1 MTLALSLLCENPDR
15 LTGLT
20 STFKEFLVRSM
31 VFDPDLRWIVFVGP
45 DYRLDLENQR
55 ITVCRV
61 FPGNNR
67 LSPRLL
73 ADNFL
78 VANYAKRRGAQLLLT
93 IGFVPLV
100 HPIPTV
106 MHLFTLHHL
115 SSENRVG
122 PLRRFYRTWA
132 ARRGVRAAH
141 LIITNSQSAATEIVR
156 RNPEAKPKLIQS
168 YEGLDHDRFKPD
180 GLPGEKEAL
189 RNKVG
194 LPQEYIVWV
203 SNLYP
208 YKQADLLIRAYARL
222 PEELQTRYPIVFI
235 GGDWDNQRST
245 LQALAAQLTIVD
257 RIIFLGW
264 IDDEWIPAALRHARL
279 FVLPSREETFGRSVI
294 EAMACGTPCL
304 VNNIPIMQEVAAGA
318 AAITNFGDTSATAV
332 ILESL
337 LTGDQLCRQ
346 LREQGLKR
354 CQSFDFDQLTKDRLA
369 AIRRLFTTETQS
381 TRRTNLKRN
390 K

>member
-20 STFKEFLVRSM
+20 SMFKEFLVRST
-31 VFDPDLRWIVFVGP
+31 VFDPDIRWIVFVGP
-45 DYRLDLENQR
+45 DYRLDIEDQR
-55 ITVCRV
+55 ITMCRI

-67 LSPRLL
+67 LIPRLL

-93 IGFVPLV
+93 VGFVPLV

-122 PLRRFYRTWA
+122 PLRGLYRNWA
-132 ARRGVRAAH
+132 ARRGVRTAH
-141 LIITNSQSAATEIVR
+141 LIITNSQSAATEILSR
-156 RNPEAKPKLIQS
+156 SPEAKPKLIQS
-168 YEGLDHDRFKPD
+168 YEGLDHERFKPD
-180 GLPGEKEAL
+180 GRPGEKEAL
-189 RNKVG
+189 RNQLG
-194 LPQEYIVWV
+194 LPQEYILWV

-222 PEELQTRYPIVFI
+222 PEQLQARYPIVFI

-245 LQALAAQLTIVD
+245 LQALAAKLAIAD
-257 RIIFLGW
+257 RIFFLGW
-264 IDDEWIPAALRHARL
+264 TDDKWIPATLRHARL

-304 VNNIPIMQEVAAGA
+304 VNDIPIMQEVTAGA
-318 AAITNFGDTSATAV
+318 AVITNFADASATAEK
-332 ILESL
+332 LESL
-337 LTGDQLCRQ
+337 LTGDQLRRQ

-354 CQSFDFDQLTKDRLA
+354 CQYFHFDQLTKERLA

-381 TRRTNLKRN
+381 TQRTNSKRN